1 MKQKLLFVTAFLC
14 VTLMSFVTAVDQEKL
29 RSSVKYVPT
38 TATDGIL
45 NDTIQSPAKSKAG
58 DSANPKNGLTEIF
71 DYTSSENTVRLNPRA
86 LSFVQDYMGK
96 NTANLIKLKD
106 WGLPYFNM
114 MDNIL
119 ATYGLPTELK
129 YIAVI
134 ESKLKTGAVSWA
146 GAVGPWQFM
155 PETARGYGLKVT
167 RTRDDRRDYYKSTHA
182 AAKYLKNLFNEFG
195 DWLLVIAAYN
205 GGPGN
210 VYNAIKKS
218 KSRNFWDL
226 QYHLPAESRNHVKKF
241 IGTHYVFEGQGGI
254 TTLTKAEA
262 SEQIGASAL
271 LIRKLTPDELLTA
284 KSVTIS
290 GKYHSSVIAR
300 IVLMNLTDFHRFNPH
315 FDKLIASPDNT
326 YELKL
331 PAEKMELFTANK
343 YQILNESVQL
353 LLSGDLVS
361 TLATDDQKK

>member
-1 MKQKLLFVTAFLC
+1 MKQQLLFITAFLC
-14 VTLMSFVTAVDQEKL
+14 LTLMSFV
-29 RSSVKYVPT
+29 SSNTSERKREHP
-38 TATDGIL
+38 GSL
-45 NDTIQSPAKSKAG
+45 LFNDTTVARAKNRTV
-58 DSANPKNGLTEIF
+58 DSANLKYGLSEIF
-71 DYTSSENTVRLNPRA
+71 DYNSGENGVRLNPRA
-86 LSFVQDYMGK
+86 LSFVEDYIDK
-96 NTANLIKLKD
+96 NSTNLNKIKG

-129 YIAVI
+129 YLAVI
-134 ESKLKTGAVSWA
+134 ESKLQTGAVSWA

-155 PETARGYGLKVT
+155 PETARGYGLKIT
-167 RTRDDRRDYYKSTHA
+167 KSKDERRDYFKSTHA
-182 AAKYLKNLFNEFG
+182 AAKYLKYLFNEFG

-210 VYNAIKKS
+210 VYSAIKKS

-241 IGTHYVFEGQGGI
+241 IGTHYIFEGQGGI

-271 LIRKLTPDELLTA
+271 LLRKLSAEELATV
-284 KSVTIS
+284 KTISIS

-300 IVLMNLTDFHRFNPH
+300 IILMNIADFNRFNPH
-315 FDKLIASPDNT
+315 FDKLIASPDNS
-326 YELKL
+326 YDLKL
-331 PAEKMELFTANK
+331 PPDKMELFNSNK

-353 LLSGDLVS
+353 LLSGDLVARS
-361 TLATDDQKK
+361 GTNSLK

>member
-1 MKQKLLFVTAFLC
+1 MKQKLLFVTGFLC
-14 VTLMSFVTAVDQEKL
+14 VTLMSFVTADSK
-29 RSSVKYVPT
+29 RSVWVGNEVT
-38 TATDGIL
+38 F
-45 NDTIQSPAKSKAG
+45 NDTAQSPTKK
-58 DSANPKNGLTEIF
+58 DSTNLKRGLSDIF
-71 DYTSSENTVRLNPRA
+71 DYASSENGVKLNPRA

-96 NTANLIKLKD
+96 NTTNLIKLKD

-129 YIAVI
+129 YLAVI

-167 RTRDDRRDYYKSTHA
+167 RTRDDRKDYYKSTHA
-182 AAKYLKNLFNEFG
+182 AAKYLRTLFNEFG

-210 VYNAIKKS
+210 VYSAIRKS
-218 KSRNFWDL
+218 RSRNFWDL
-226 QYHLPAESRNHVKKF
+226 QYYLPTESRNHVKKF
-241 IGTHYVFEGQGGI
+241 IGTHYIFEGQGGV

-262 SEQIGASAL
+262 SEQIGVSAL
-271 LIRKLTPDELLTA
+271 LIRRLTANELLTV
-284 KSVTIS
+284 KTIQVS

-300 IVLMNLTDFHRFNPH
+300 IILMDLAEFHRYNPN
-315 FDKLIASPDNT
+315 FDKLIASPENSYD
-326 YELKL
+326 LKL
-331 PAEKMELFTANK
+331 PPDKMELFTANK

-353 LLSGDLVS
+353 LLSGDLAS
-361 TLATDDQKK
+361 NAAASDKK